1 MTGHIYTITNI
12 HDGMKYVGQT
22 TLTIEERY
30 KAHCIDAKK
39 EKNRERRLYHAMNEY
54 GYNSFLIEEIE
65 TVDDETLLDS
75 REIFWI
81 EELRTFE
88 NGYNETKGGKGT
100 LLYDHEEIIRLYQQ
114 KKSIQEISNMIGS
127 EESNIRKVLRG
138 NNIKLRGIYKP
149 VKQFDLDYNY
159 IRTFDN
165 PSEARDWLI
174 ENNITSYQKANSR
187 ICECC
192 KNKRKS
198 IYGYRWEYSE

>member
-22 TLTIEERY
+22 TLSIEERY

-39 EKNRERRLYHAMNEY
+39 EKNRERSLYHAMNKY
-54 GYNSFLIEEIE
+54 GYNSFVIEEIE

-100 LLYDHEEIIRLYQQ
+100 LIYDHEEIIRLYQ
-114 KKSIQEISNMIGS
+114 
-127 EESNIRKVLRG
+127 
-138 NNIKLRGIYKP
+138 
-149 VKQFDLDYNY
+149 
-159 IRTFDN
+159 
-165 PSEARDWLI
+165 
-174 ENNITSYQKANSR
+174 
-187 ICECC
+187 
-192 KNKRKS
+192 
-198 IYGYRWEYSE
+198 